1 MMRKVYLEGDLG
13 HTFQRSF
20 SVETDTI
27 QGALRCAE
35 ANFSGFKKYLI
46 DCQEQDVGFTIDV
59 ADNQVEEECQ
69 LLLPIKPGD
78 ITITPVPAGSKGVGK
93 ILAAIAIIYLLAVTA
108 GGAGGALGNVTT
120 VGEGAAMT
128 GTGTIAGTEVAL
140 TASQITAIQGS
151 QLGVAGAMQSGALN
165 ATFGQGL
172 AAATSSW
179 GGLMAAG
186 LAVNLAMT
194 GVMEMMAPDPSTDSD
209 QESSY
214 MFNGAEQNVIEGDPV
229 PVLYGHLRI
238 PGQPI
243 SFDSISSSYNPI
255 TGNTTAGT
263 ANTATEG
270 SAFQED
276 GYVYLGSIY
285 GQGLGWR

>member
-13 HTFQRSF
+13 DTFQRSF

-35 ANFSGFKKYLI
+35 ANFSGFKKYLV
-46 DCQEQDVGFTIDV
+46 DCQEQDIGFTIDV

-69 LLLPIKPGD
+69 LLLPIKAGD
-78 ITITPVPAGSKGVGK
+78 ITITPVPAGSKGIGK
-93 ILAAIAIIYLLAVTA
+93 ILAAMAIVYMMAVT
-108 GGAGGALGNVTT
+108 GGWAA
-120 VGEGAAMT
+120 GAAPGTTTLGTAQVGMGVT
-128 GTGTIAGTEVAL
+128 GTQVT
-140 TASQITAIQGS
+140 S
-151 QLGVAGAMQSGALN
+151 SGALLTGGSLGSQTLVFTG
-165 ATFGQGL
+165 ATAPTSFS
-172 AAATSSW
+172 AAVAATATGSF

-186 LAVNLAMT
+186 LAINLAMT
-194 GVMEMMAPDPSTDSD
+194 GISEMMAPDPSTDSD

-255 TGNTTAGT
+255 TGNTTAG
-263 ANTATEG
+263 ASDAATQG
-270 SAFQED
+270 SAFSED
-276 GYVYLGSIY
+276 GTQQWLNYVSDIRAYI
-285 GQGLGWR
+285 

>member
-13 HTFQRSF
+13 DTFQRSF

-35 ANFSGFKKYLI
+35 ANFSGFKKYLV
-46 DCQEQDVGFTIDV
+46 DCQEQDIGFTIDV

-69 LLLPIKPGD
+69 LLLPIKAGD
-78 ITITPVPAGSKGVGK
+78 ITITPVPAGSKGIGK
-93 ILAAIAIIYLLAVTA
+93 ILAAMAIVYMMAVTGGWAA
-108 GGAGGALGNVTT
+108 GATT
-120 VGEGAAMT
+120 SGTTGT
-128 GTGTIAGTEVAL
+128 LGTGTLKGVSIGTKAL
-140 TASQITAIQGS
+140 E
-151 QLGVAGAMQSGALN
+151 SGALIGGGSMGSQTILLSGI
-165 ATFGQGL
+165 AAPPTSFS
-172 AAATSSW
+172 AAVAATATGSF

-186 LAVNLAMT
+186 LAINLAMT
-194 GVMEMMAPDPSTDSD
+194 GISEMMAPDPSTDSD

-255 TGNTTAGT
+255 TGNTTAG
-263 ANTATEG
+263 ASDAATQG
-270 SAFQED
+270 SAFSED
-276 GYVYLGSIY
+276 GSQQWLNYVSQITGYI
-285 GQGLGWR
+285 

>member
-93 ILAAIAIIYLLAVTA
+93 ILAAIAIIYILAVTA
-108 GGAGGALGNVTT
+108 GGAGGFGMSGEAITGIT
-120 VGEGAAMT
+120 VEGTGAAAT
-128 GTGTIAGTEVAL
+128 GTGMLGTTTVNLSAGQIATFEAGKAV
-140 TASQITAIQGS
+140 TAS
-151 QLGVAGAMQSGALN
+151 
-165 ATFGQGL
+165 FGQGL

-276 GYVYLGSIY
+276 GYVYLGSIF

>member
-13 HTFQRSF
+13 DTFQRSF

-35 ANFSGFKKYLI
+35 ANFSGFKKYLV
-46 DCQEQDVGFTIDV
+46 DCQEQDIGFTIDV

-69 LLLPIKPGD
+69 LLLPIKAGD
-78 ITITPVPAGSKGVGK
+78 ITITPVPAGSKGIGK
-93 ILAAIAIIYLLAVTA
+93 ILAAMAIVYMMAVT
-108 GGAGGALGNVTT
+108 GGWAA
-120 VGEGAAMT
+120 GAAQGTTTLGTAQVGMGVT
-128 GTGTIAGTEVAL
+128 GAQVT
-140 TASQITAIQGS
+140 S
-151 QLGVAGAMQSGALN
+151 SGALL
-165 ATFGQGL
+165 TGSSLGSQTLVFTT
-172 AAATSSW
+172 AAAPTSFSAAVAATATGSF

-186 LAVNLAMT
+186 LAINLAMT
-194 GVMEMMAPDPSTDSD
+194 GISEMMAPDPSTDSD

-255 TGNTTAGT
+255 TGNTTAG
-263 ANTATEG
+263 ASDAATQG
-270 SAFQED
+270 SAFSED
-276 GYVYLGSIY
+276 GTQQWLNYVSNITGYI
-285 GQGLGWR
+285 

>member
-13 HTFQRSF
+13 DTFQRSF

-35 ANFSGFKKYLI
+35 ANFSGFKKYLV
-46 DCQEQDVGFTIDV
+46 DCQEQDIGFTIDV

-69 LLLPIKPGD
+69 LLLPIKAGD
-78 ITITPVPAGSKGVGK
+78 ITITPVPAGSKGIGK
-93 ILAAIAIIYLLAVTA
+93 ILAAMAIVYMMAVTGGWAA
-108 GGAGGALGNVTT
+108 GAVGGGGQLTTLGTITTFGETAAIAGLPA
-120 VGEGAAMT
+120 T
-128 GTGTIAGTEVAL
+128 GTSFSAAV
-140 TASQITAIQGS
+140 
-151 QLGVAGAMQSGALN
+151 
-165 ATFGQGL
+165 
-172 AAATSSW
+172 AATATGSF

-186 LAVNLAMT
+186 LAINLAMT
-194 GVMEMMAPDPSTDSD
+194 GIAEMMAPDPSTDSD

-255 TGNTTAGT
+255 TGNTTAG
-263 ANTATEG
+263 ASDAATQG
-270 SAFQED
+270 SAFSED
-276 GYVYLGSIY
+276 GSQQWLNYVSNITGYI
-285 GQGLGWR
+285 